1 MLDAPRRKVK
11 RGKAQGSNTPGIRP
25 NEPVRDNPRFVGLPK
40 KVRRDA
46 RGAGNSAR
54 SAGRHHESA
63 HAGEERSGVISE
75 RVRELGGDITLS
87 RDLFLNLGV
96 KFRQTRPMDA
106 RTIVMR
112 RVITEVPSRD
122 VVDAVDDVVAR
133 DEVRIGALASVM
145 DVRRVHGAEK
155 RNQHRQNENE
165 DARKRTKPGQTRHER
180 DDEERRKEQY
190 ALMRR
195 VFMTH
200 FPSPRIRLQRV
211 PDGVLEPTHRA
222 AVIIGPSRFILG
234 LIEIIHVMTKR
245 MVQNPSVA
253 RDAGLQRVHLFEQS
267 IEQCRLER
275 RDVLMVVIEGAN
287 AAFREYADER
297 PRNQRY
303 DVIDKCVHQDVA
315 EEDQGK
321 TENRKPILAI
331 SKDAHECLTE
341 KRSIFDRN
349 V

>member
-1 MLDAPRRKVK
+1 
-11 RGKAQGSNTPGIRP
+11 
-25 NEPVRDNPRFVGLPK
+25 
-40 KVRRDA
+40 
-46 RGAGNSAR
+46 
-54 SAGRHHESA
+54 
-63 HAGEERSGVISE
+63 
-75 RVRELGGDITLS
+75 
-87 RDLFLNLGV
+87 
-96 KFRQTRPMDA
+96 
-106 RTIVMR
+106 MR
-112 RVITEVPSRD
+112 RVITEVSCRD

-145 DVRRVHGAEK
+145 DVRGVHGAEK

-165 DARKRTKPGQTRHER
+165 DAGKWAKPGQTRHER

-190 ALMRR
+190 ALVGRI
-195 VFMTH
+195 FMTH

-211 PDGVLEPTHRA
+211 PNGVLEPTHRA
-222 AVIIGPSRFILG
+222 AVIIGPSRFIFG
-234 LIEIIHVMTKR
+234 LIEIIHMMTKR

-253 RDAGLQRVHLFEQS
+253 RDAGLQRVHLLEQS
-267 IEQCRLER
+267 IEPCRFER
-275 RDVLMVVIEGAN
+275 RDVLVMVIEGAN

-303 DVIDKCVHQDVA
+303 DVIDKRVHQDVA

-331 SKDAHECLTE
+331 SKDTHECLTE